1 MLQRLSQGRVQ
12 RYPTLKNVGYTIFN
26 AQKVFYNICYVTRY
40 YAIQIGIKCIRNS
53 KKEHLFMQ
61 RM

>member
-26 AQKVFYNICYVTRY
+26 AQKVF
-40 YAIQIGIKCIRNS
+40 
-53 KKEHLFMQ
+53 
-61 RM
+61 